1 MKLKND
7 DDMRTMFLIFGQY
20 STKGPIKLDASLVR
34 SVEEIQKSLIW
45 HRNYKEIKAL
55 LEEPDKEISLTDL

>member
-1 MKLKND
+1 
-7 DDMRTMFLIFGQY
+7 MFLIFGQY